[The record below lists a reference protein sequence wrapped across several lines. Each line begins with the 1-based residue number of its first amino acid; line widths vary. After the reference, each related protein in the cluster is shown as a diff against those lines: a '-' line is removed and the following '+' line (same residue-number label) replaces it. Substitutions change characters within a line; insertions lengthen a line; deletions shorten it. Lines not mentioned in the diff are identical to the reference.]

1 MKRKFKQFTEKLIE
15 GLLLISGSLTS
26 ITALLIVIFL
36 FKEGLGLFTTSPME
50 NKNVIVVNKLNP
62 VEHLTAG
69 QIKKIFDQEITN
81 WKDLGGKN
89 DTILLFTINDLS
101 NYFSEEEI
109 GENFEYLTEKLNS
122 IVESITNLLAVY
134 KDKYLVKVEGQV
146 KKIGG
151 HKWRENLSLTD
162 LLMSIGGLT
171 DFGDSSNVEISR
183 RLRDADVRTANHEQT
198 KIILV
203 NLLKGNDAI
212 LQPYDII
219 SGKNLPVYSNQRN
232 VMVQ

>member
-1 MKRKFKQFTEKLIE
+1 M
-15 GLLLISGSLTS
+15 ISGSLTS
-26 ITALLIVIFL
+26 ITVLLIVIFL

-109 GENFEYLTEKLNS
+109 GENFEYLPEKLNS
-122 IVESITNLLAVY
+122 IVDSIPNLLAVY
-134 KDKYLVKVEGQV
+134 TDKYLVK
-146 KKIGG
+146 
-151 HKWRENLSLTD
+151 D
-162 LLMSIGGLT
+162 
-171 DFGDSSNVEISR
+171 
-183 RLRDADVRTANHEQT
+183 
-198 KIILV
+198 
-203 NLLKGNDAI
+203 LKGKIVKVDKK
-212 LQPYDII
+212 Q
-219 SGKNLPVYSNQRN
+219 
-232 VMVQ
+232 